1 MGRPREPWKRERLLD
16 AAMKTVRERGI
27 GSLTVK
33 EVASTAGVSTATV
46 HYHFEDLDGL
56 LYGVF
61 ERATDEMYTL
71 RLAAIDAETDI
82 LRKLNTLIELGVPDR
97 LTPSV
102 SMLYDAIAVLREQP
116 RFRDTTKAYV
126 ERQVGLYRAVID
138 AGLHAG
144 LFRPG
149 GSSDA
154 IARNLLALEDAYCLY
169 ITIGILKD
177 GVAAR
182 ANMREYVRTALD
194 RPRTESEGS

>member
-82 LRKLNTLIELGVPDR
+82 QRKLNTLIELGVPDR